1 MNFSSPLSSVAGCVW
16 SEDGRMLVTISP
28 PRITLWSAS
37 KCEVLAV
44 FPCQELNQV
53 NINYI

>member
-16 SEDGRMLVTISP
+16 SGDGKMMVTAAP
-28 PRITLWSAS
+28 PRLTLWSTD
-37 KCEVLAV
+37 KCSVISV

-53 NINYI
+53 TE